1 MVEATFIAVQGIV
14 IGGVLG
20 LVTGYSVLSKSSTF
34 GGEPLPF
41 TVPWVGLLVLGAAAL
56 RASLVA
62 VAAPAT
68 QASRIRPAVALRM
81 TD

>member
-1 MVEATFIAVQGIV
+1 MVEATFVAVQGIL
-14 IGGVLG
+14 IGTVLG

-41 TVPWVGLLVLGAAAL
+41 TVPWVGLLALGAVAL
-56 RASLVA
+56 IASLIA
-62 VAAPAT
+62 VTAPAA
-68 QASRIRPAVALRM
+68 QASRIRPAVALRT